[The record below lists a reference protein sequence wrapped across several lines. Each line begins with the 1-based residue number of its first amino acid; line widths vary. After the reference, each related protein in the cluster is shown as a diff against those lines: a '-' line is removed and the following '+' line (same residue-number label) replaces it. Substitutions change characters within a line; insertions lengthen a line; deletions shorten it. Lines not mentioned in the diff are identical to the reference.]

1 MPSLPPREN
10 LSKIM
15 YLDNHPI
22 YSTNV
27 QLLDERRT
35 VYRFALDPGSYRHSI
50 PQTVTSVIVKQQKNN
65 WEKEFWNEKAV
76 YDKLK
81 ELQGKVI
88 PFFFGQGY
96 YDGLPA
102 LVLSEIDGVT
112 LYELARSKNDFPAE
126 ALKTYLEDVF
136 RQFSEYGALYRD
148 QRLDNFLLCDQG
160 SQRSRVMVVDLEQV
174 DFPDRLHP
182 WERLINSDGAMSI
195 MQDFEDMR
203 YPHREPS
210 PVRIW
215 RVSG

>member
-1 MPSLPPREN
+1 MDT
-10 LSKIM
+10 
-15 YLDNHPI
+15 YPI

-27 QLLDERRT
+27 QLLDKRRT
-35 VYRFALDPGSYRHSI
+35 VYRFTLDPSSYRHSI
-50 PQTVTSVIVKQQKNN
+50 PQTITSVIVKRQKND
-65 WEKEFWNEKAV
+65 WEKEFRNEKAV

-126 ALKTYLEDVF
+126 ALRPYLEDVF

-160 SQRSRVMVVDLEQV
+160 NERFRVMAVDLEQV
-174 DFPDRLHP
+174 DFPDHLNP
-182 WERLINSDGAMSI
+182 WERLVNSDGAMSI
-195 MQDFEDMR
+195 MQDFEDMQH
-203 YPHREPS
+203 PHRDPS
-210 PVRIW
+210 PLRSW

>member
-1 MPSLPPREN
+1 MPSLFQNPN
-10 LSKIM
+10 LSKII

-35 VYRFALDPGSYRHSI
+35 VYRFALDLGSYRHSI
-50 PQTVTSVIVKQQKNN
+50 PHTVTSVIVKQQKND
-65 WEKEFWNEKAV
+65 WEKEFWNEKAA

-96 YDGLPA
+96 YNGLPA

-112 LYELARSKNDFPAE
+112 LYELARSKSDFPTD
-126 ALKTYLEDVF
+126 ALKIYLEGVF
-136 RQFSEYGALYRD
+136 RQFSKYGALYRD

-160 SQRSRVMVVDLEQV
+160 SQRCRVMVVDLEQV

-195 MQDFEDMR
+195 MQDFEDIQ

-210 PVRIW
+210 PIGIW
-215 RVSG
+215 RLSG